1 MAMIKKSLLG
11 GKKMSIKHGRVAIVT
26 GAGSGIGEGIA
37 KGLAEEGAFVI
48 VADINKESAKRVAD
62 EIISAGGEAIAVEV
76 DVRKKEQCERMVQ
89 VALDTYG
96 TVDILVNNA
105 GLLRDA
111 LIHKMTEEQWDEV
124 QDVILKGAFLCTQAA
139 IKVMKE
145 KRYGRIINIS
155 AVGQIGYRGQANY
168 GSAKA
173 GVVALTRT
181 IAAEYTWC
189 GVTANCI
196 LPGPIKTPLA
206 MNSLQGCW
214 EETVSKLMPQG
225 RVGNPKDIAYMVKVF
240 AAEEADYITA
250 QIIAVDGGFDLSRY

>member
-1 MAMIKKSLLG
+1 MEKIK
-11 GKKMSIKHGRVAIVT
+11 
-26 GAGSGIGEGIA
+26 E
-37 KGLAEEGAFVI
+37 
-48 VADINKESAKRVAD
+48 
-62 EIISAGGEAIAVEV
+62 AGGTADFVLA
-76 DVRKKEQCERMVQ
+76 DVTTGKSAEKMVNF
-89 VALDTYG
+89 VADTYG
-96 TVDILVNNA
+96 QLDIAVNSAARIKDNRPIA
-105 GLLRDA
+105 EMD
-111 LIHKMTEEQWDEV
+111 IVEFDDIIETN
-124 QDVILKGAFLCTQAA
+124 LKGVALS
-139 IKVMKE
+139 MKYE
-145 KRYGRIINIS
+145 LRQMMIQGKGGKIINIS

-225 RVGNPKDIAYMVKVF
+225 KVGNPKDIAYMVKVF